1 MKYSCVVS
9 LVAAALALVVVPGCA
24 SGGSNGG
31 GGGGGGGGGNKEK
44 QLPTITPPGLAPG
57 LIQISKGT
65 GAGETVIGYV
75 GVDNDSEAWVLS
87 NGVAYPL
94 VMLANEY
101 IKFQW
106 VAPIGAVD
114 VQPTDGNVTSTEVCL
129 SAWGATLQK
138 PASKHTVVQSET
150 MDGPCW

>member
-1 MKYSCVVS
+1 MKHASVMS
-9 LVAAALALVVVPGCA
+9 LVFAAFALVVVAGCT
-24 SGGSNGG
+24 SGGQHGGGGSGG
-31 GGGGGGGGGNKEK
+31 GGGPNKT
-44 QLPTITPPGLAPG
+44 PPNITPPGFAPG

-94 VMLANEY
+94 VMLPSEY

-106 VAPIGAVD
+106 VAPLGAVD
-114 VQPTDGNVTSTEVCL
+114 VGPADGNVTSTEVCL
-129 SAWGATLQK
+129 SAWGQTLLK
-138 PASKHTVVQSET
+138 PASKHTVVEIET
-150 MDGPCW
+150 MDGSCW